1 MSKYLRFFLIAMFVS
16 GSLLA
21 QTEIPYKQYQIAGLL
36 KNPQPTN
43 NDRFV
48 VFQEDVPGYEIEHDI
63 ILADLEKKIYYAIT
77 TDHKSSYITAYPN
90 YAVDPTG
97 VWVLYYSFRYNK
109 NGIYAQNIWTG
120 EILTIT
126 LNADPYFLCSW
137 SPDGNKILFVE
148 DTGGVNAPTTEI
160 KVYDMKWGETTTH
173 KLPGTL
179 DETMVRG
186 YSNPVWSQDG
196 NTIYYHTY
204 LSKGGDHVMAFDM
217 KANKLSKLAEGSNPG
232 INRTTGEVVYLN
244 HGGVVGYDPVS
255 KASRIIFNTF
265 PVTKDENSF
274 FVLGKKGNHILISA
288 VVAQFSTGNDRKN
301 LFIVDLNSLQA
312 KEIKFKDKSVL
323 NFVKLN
329 GDQVVYQLKGW
340 ITKGRSMGI
349 YQENK
354 LYGCGLDG
362 ADSKILLNNE

>member
-1 MSKYLRFFLIAMFVS
+1 MSKYLSFFLIAMFAS
-16 GSLLA
+16 ASLLA
-21 QTEIPYKQYQIAGLL
+21 QQEIPYKPYQIAGVL
-36 KNPQPTN
+36 KYPQPTN
-43 NDRFV
+43 NDRYV
-48 VFQEDVPGYEIEHDI
+48 IFQEDVPGYEIEHDI
-63 ILADLEKKIYYAIT
+63 ILADLQSQTYYAVT
-77 TDHKSSYITAYPN
+77 TDHKSSFASAYPN

-97 VWVLYYSFRYNK
+97 TWVLYYSFRYNK
-109 NGIYAQNIWTG
+109 NGVYAQNIWTG

-160 KVYDMKWGETTTH
+160 KVYDMKWSETSVF
-173 KLPGTL
+173 KIPGSL

-186 YSNPVWSQDG
+186 YSNPVWSLDG
-196 NTIYYHTY
+196 NSVFYHTY
-204 LSKGGDHVMAFDM
+204 LTKGGDHLMQFDL
-217 KANKLSKLAEGSNPG
+217 KANKVIKLTDGSNPAV
-232 INRTTGEVVYLN
+232 NRTTGEVVYLN
-244 HGGVVGYDPVS
+244 HGGVVGYDPVA
-255 KASRIIFNTF
+255 KVTRIIFNSF

-274 FVLGKKGNHILISA
+274 FVLGKKGYHILISA

-301 LFIVDLNSLQA
+301 LFIVDLNTLQQ
-312 KEIKFKDKSVL
+312 KEIKFKDKSVV
-323 NFVKLN
+323 NFIKLN
-329 GDQVVYQLKGW
+329 GDQIVYQLKGW

-362 ADSKILLNNE
+362 SNPKVLLNVE